1 MPSRADTDIK
11 PLLDQV
17 REIYGRT
24 VYSHK
29 THIIQAG
36 LDLRRHRWI
45 KLAQIVLAAATTT
58 GIIASLFG
66 KDNSIAVGISA
77 ILSFILTALIAY
89 TKDFDLGTIAAEH
102 KTTSDQLWNIREK
115 YLDLITDI
123 QADAL
128 EAEAIRTQ
136 RDVLREDL
144 NKVYSA
150 ARVTSP
156 KAYGMAQKSL
166 KFKEDMTFSS
176 DEIDLLLP
184 MGLRKNKNI
193 KAPQVT

>member
-1 MPSRADTDIK
+1 MSSPADADIK
-11 PLLDQV
+11 LLLDQV

-36 LDLRRHRWI
+36 LDLQRHRCI
-45 KLAQIVLAAATTT
+45 KLGQIVLAAATTT

-66 KDNSIAVGISA
+66 KDNSIAVCISA
-77 ILSFILTALIAY
+77 ILSFMLTALIAY

-123 QADAL
+123 QSNTL

-136 RDVLREDL
+136 RDALREEL

-150 ARVTSP
+150 ARITSS
-156 KAYGMAQKSL
+156 KAYSLAQKGL
-166 KFKEDMTFSS
+166 KFDEDMTFSS

-184 MGLRKNKNI
+184 KGLRKNKNI